1 MSFSKDINK
10 FVSESKNKMQKIAAE
25 KEDQAKAKLIDV
37 MKDDLSEIKAITFDL
52 SLGLFRDVE
61 APEYIKEKL
70 RQENLLFE

>member
-1 MSFSKDINK
+1 MSFSNDINK

-25 KEDQAKAKLIDV
+25 KEDQAKAKLIEI